1 MFPWLS
7 QGFGQ
12 VLSVIA
18 GQMSLLWHR
27 DRGCDATCAF
37 ICGQRGHYEHQWQ
50 QGARVVIETNL
61 SASTKA
67 PKPHVLANLHSF
79 EVVSEQDT
87 EPFSVTLTS
96 DLFWKDLREKRVL
109 IKKRMWKTPFS
120 HGLLFSTWFHYWNV
134 WCLQNISKVKADYV
148 QRGIIL
154 GCGLWSLAVPAAGL

>member
-27 DRGCDATCAF
+27 DHGCNATCAF

-50 QGARVVIETNL
+50 QGAPVVIETNL

-87 EPFSVTLTS
+87 ELFSLTLTS

-109 IKKRMWKTPFS
+109 IKKRMWKTHFLMVCCS
-120 HGLLFSTWFHYWNV
+120 AHGFIIEIFDA
-134 WCLQNISKVKADYV
+134 CKIF
-148 QRGIIL
+148 QRLKLIMYKEESYL
-154 GCGLWSLAVPAAGL
+154 AAVCGL